1 MHRVGG
7 NDSHIFADSKYTTI
21 RRPIFIV
28 GQDGIPHGMP
38 TNTPFTE
45 REMARLEA
53 YGKQVTHQ
61 NKGIEKYMRHLKKI
75 PLSSL
80 EREIQ
85 RRRDRNALRV
95 ATAQYPFPGYEVTDR
110 IIGSFLMGKPKKPT
124 KASKSKVAKP
134 KKPTKAEMS
143 FGKRLNDGLRSFKIV
158 AYGSKVRSL
167 PHRYAIVKVRKGG
180 RYISKTPM
188 AAALK
193 MHTRICR
200 TEKISGFCW
209 FKITL
214 RETTKGSAKK
224 EFSYIAT
231 QRRRPLGVKLLK
243 GRKVE
248 YDTTIKATRIP
259 WVDLD
264 LENRENKRIRKIK
277 KKK

>member
-1 MHRVGG
+1 MFRIDG
-7 NDSHIFADSKYTTI
+7 NKPHTLANSRYTAPP
-21 RRPIFIV
+21 RPIFIY
-28 GQDGIPHGMP
+28 DAYGIPHGMP
-38 TNTPFTE
+38 TNIPLTKKQQ
-45 REMARLEA
+45 RRMDDYA
-53 YGKQVTHQ
+53 KQVTRQ
-61 NKGIEKYMRHLKKI
+61 NTAIEKYVRHLKKI

-80 EREIQ
+80 QKEIQ
-85 RRRDRNALRV
+85 RRRDIKALRV
-95 ATAQYPFPGYEVTDR
+95 ATAQYKFPGYEDTDR
-110 IIGSFLMGKPKKPT
+110 IIGSFLMG
-124 KASKSKVAKP
+124 KP

-224 EFSYIAT
+224 EFSYIAK

-264 LENRENKRIRKIK
+264 LENRENKRIRKIQK
-277 KKK
+277 KK

>member
-1 MHRVGG
+1 MTFRIGYDTPYTLANSRHT
-7 NDSHIFADSKYTTI
+7 APPKYVYI
-21 RRPIFIV
+21 C
-28 GQDGIPHGMP
+28 DENGIPRGIKSKP
-38 TNTPFTE
+38 LTKTQ
-45 REMARLEA
+45 MAQLEA
-53 YGKQVTHQ
+53 YGKQVTRQ
-61 NKGIEKYMRHLKKI
+61 NKDIERYMPNLKRI
-75 PLSSL
+75 HTESL
-80 EREIQ
+80 EKEIQ
-85 RRRDRNALRV
+85 CRRDINALRV
-95 ATAQYPFPGYEVTDR
+95 ATLRQPFPGYEVTDDLIR
-110 IIGSFLMGKPKKPT
+110 SFLMRKPKKPI
-124 KASKSKVAKP
+124 KAK
-134 KKPTKAEMS
+134 MS

-167 PHRYAIVKVRKGG
+167 PHRYAIVKVKKGG

-200 TEKISGFCW
+200 AEKISGFCW

-231 QRRRPLGVKLLK
+231 QRRRPLGVKILK

>member
-7 NDSHIFADSKYTTI
+7 NKPHILADSKYTTI

-28 GQDGIPHGMP
+28 GPDGIPHGMP

-45 REMARLEA
+45 REMARLKA

-61 NKGIEKYMRHLKKI
+61 NKGIEKYMRYLKKI

-80 EREIQ
+80 ERELQ

-95 ATAQYPFPGYEVTDR
+95 AIAQYTLKGNEDTDR
-110 IIGSFLMGKPKKPT
+110 LILSYLMGI
-124 KASKSKVAKP
+124 P

-200 TEKISGFCW
+200 AEKISGFCW

-224 EFSYIAT
+224 EFSYIAQ

-243 GRKVE
+243 GRKVK